1 MQLRRKVQLKPLIC
15 NLKME
20 HSLQDILRYK
30 KELENCVGSYS
41 LIVCPPFC
49 YLPIMHSKYY
59 KIGAQ
64 DVSCYGNGSYTGKVS
79 AQALKSLDVYGVLI
93 GHSEIEDSFES
104 KLKKLRRVVSEGMQA
119 YVLISDTKEE
129 HDYQYSYV
137 KLMNKIRAY
146 LSRVLP
152 KDYKKITFVYEPSW
166 LIGGNETLLVDEI
179 VNLFYQLKKEL
190 QFEYKYDFPLFYG
203 GGISSTNI
211 QELYDNDVI
220 DGLLLGNFCKRAK
233 NLVKFLQKDNDST
246 QFDTSIHN

>member
-20 HSLQDILRYK
+20 HSLQDILKYK

>member
-1 MQLRRKVQLKPLIC
+1 
-15 NLKME
+15 ME
-20 HSLQDILRYK
+20 HSLQDILKYK
-30 KELENCVGSYS
+30 KELENCVGSFS
-41 LIVCPPFC
+41 LIICPPFC

-93 GHSEIEDSFES
+93 GHSEIEDTFEN

-119 YVLISDTKEE
+119 YVIISDTKEE

-152 KDYKKITFVYEPSW
+152 KDYNKVTFVYEPSW
-166 LIGGNETLLVDEI
+166 LIGGNEILSVSEI
-179 VNLFYQLKKEL
+179 SNLFYQLKKEL

-203 GGISSTNI
+203 GGISSSNI
-211 QELYDNDVI
+211 RQIYDNDAI

-233 NLVKFLQKDNDST
+233 NLVKFLQNDDGST

>member
-20 HSLQDILRYK
+20 HSLQDILKYK

-152 KDYKKITFVYEPSW
+152 KDYKNITFVYEPSW

>member
-1 MQLRRKVQLKPLIC
+1 
-15 NLKME
+15 ME
-20 HSLQDILRYK
+20 HSLQDILKYK

-152 KDYKKITFVYEPSW
+152 KDYKNITFVYEPSW

>member
-20 HSLQDILRYK
+20 HSLQDILKYK

-79 AQALKSLDVYGVLI
+79 AQALKSLDIYGVLI

>member
-1 MQLRRKVQLKPLIC
+1 
-15 NLKME
+15 ME
-20 HSLQDILRYK
+20 HSLQDILKYK

-129 HDYQYSYV
+129 HDQNLYLQRLEEQLDYLVQDLKGDEFIVAYEPIYAIGTGDIPKNEDIKKIAKMIKEKYQV
-137 KLMNKIRAY
+137 
-146 LSRVLP
+146 RVL
-152 KDYKKITFVYEPSW
+152 Y
-166 LIGGNETLLVDEI
+166 GGSVNQDNAALLSQIE
-179 VNLFYQLKKEL
+179 EL
-190 QFEYKYDFPLFYG
+190 DGFLL
-203 GGISSTNI
+203 GGISLKLDKL
-211 QELYDNDVI
+211 QELI
-220 DGLLLGNFCKRAK
+220 KKL
-233 NLVKFLQKDNDST
+233 S
-246 QFDTSIHN
+246 